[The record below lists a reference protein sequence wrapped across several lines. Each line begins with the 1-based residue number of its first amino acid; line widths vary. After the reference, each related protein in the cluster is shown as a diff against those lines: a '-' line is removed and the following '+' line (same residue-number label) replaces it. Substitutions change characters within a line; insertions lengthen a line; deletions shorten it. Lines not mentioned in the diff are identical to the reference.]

1 MKREASYGVGGVQ
14 DERSFTSR
22 NLCAISYETESR

>member
-1 MKREASYGVGGVQ
+1 MKRETSYGVGVQ